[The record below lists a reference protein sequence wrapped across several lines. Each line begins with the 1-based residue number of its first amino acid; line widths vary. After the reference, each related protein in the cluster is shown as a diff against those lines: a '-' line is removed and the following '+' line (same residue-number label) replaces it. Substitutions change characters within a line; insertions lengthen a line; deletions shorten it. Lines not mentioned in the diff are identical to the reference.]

1 MKKLAL
7 NSQLARIKESAT
19 VALADR
25 VRKLIADS
33 QQVVALQTGDP
44 DFSTPE
50 PIIEAGYRAIKEGL
64 THYADSR
71 GLPELREAIA
81 QKIKIDNDGVYSPTT
96 EILITNGGVHAYYC
110 AIKAIANP
118 GDEIIIPDPSW
129 MTYVNTV
136 FMLGCVPVM
145 VPSNAKNNFWPSLTD
160 IERCI
165 TPRTK
170 AIVINSP
177 NNPTGA
183 VASHDYLAKVV
194 ELAKDRDVYVISD
207 EVYEYIIYDGLK
219 LVSIASFRKKYDK
232 LVIINSFSK
241 SYAMTGWRIGYM
253 AAPGDVISLALKA
266 SQNTIT
272 NVAAF
277 IQKAALCALT
287 DPQVK
292 PIVREMYALYE
303 KRRNNALKILK
314 AENARIDAFIPKGA
328 FYLFIDIH
336 NLGLDSLTIAECLL
350 SEAKVS
356 MVPGSVYGKC
366 GEGYLRMTLAAS
378 DGAIKQGINGLI
390 DWIDNRQK
398 S

>member
-1 MKKLAL
+1 MRELML
-7 NSQLARIKESAT
+7 NRQLTQIKESAT

-25 VRKLIADS
+25 VRKLIADG
-33 QQVVALQTGDP
+33 QPVVALQTGDP

-64 THYADSR
+64 THYANSR

-81 QKIKIDNDGVYSPTT
+81 QKIKTDNDGVYSPTT
-96 EILITNGGVHAYYC
+96 EILVTNGGVHSYYC

-118 GDEIIIPDPSW
+118 GDEIIIPDPAW
-129 MTYVNTV
+129 MTHVNTV
-136 FMLGCVPVM
+136 AMLGCVPITA
-145 VPSNAKNNFWPSLTD
+145 PSYAENDFWPSLTD
-160 IERCI
+160 IERRI
-165 TPRTK
+165 TPKTK

-183 VASHDYLAKVV
+183 VASHDYLANVV
-194 ELAKDRDVYVISD
+194 ELAKRHDVYVISD

-219 LVSIASFRKKYDK
+219 HVSIASFRNEYDK
-232 LVIINSFSK
+232 IIIINSFSK

-253 AAPGDVISLALKA
+253 AAPGEVISHALKA

-292 PIVREMYALYE
+292 PIVQQMYAQYE
-303 KRRNNALKILK
+303 KRRNNALQILK
-314 AENARIDAFIPKGA
+314 AENTRIDVFIPKGA

-336 NLGLDSLTIAECLL
+336 NLGLDSLTLAERLL

-366 GEGYLRMTLAAS
+366 GEGYLRMTLAAY
-378 DGAIKQGINGLI
+378 DGVIKQGIIGLI
-390 DWIDNRQK
+390 DWIDNHQK
-398 S
+398 